1 MNYTTI
7 IEELGKASLFDLYR
21 LSSAIHNQL
30 EDPARIAAVKRNLRV
45 GQNLRW
51 FDSSENRL
59 HEAKLL
65 RLNRTRA
72 EVQNLAD
79 GKYWNVLYATIDLV
93 GVSPCSGCETG
104 LPSPPFALRSA
115 TTIVPRFAPLRAT
128 ATSRRA
134 PKGAV
139 GLRHGPTSNGL
150 TAYRMRLHLAS
161 AAAGL
166 RPSATPARRP
176 RLRLPGT
183 TGLRF
188 ALHGRQRG
196 SGCGHRPAPAAE
208 DGPQQRQGR
217 R

>member
-1 MNYTTI
+1 M
-7 IEELGKASLFDLYR
+7 LMSPSAPKALPT
-21 LSSAIHNQL
+21 AM
-30 EDPARIAAVKRNLRV
+30 
-45 GQNLRW
+45 
-51 FDSSENRL
+51 
-59 HEAKLL
+59 LL
-65 RLNRTRA
+65 RKVARA
-72 EVQNLAD
+72 TFFIFSPACPCGLGCRE
-79 GKYWNVLYATIDLV
+79 GGV

-115 TTIVPRFAPLRAT
+115 TTLVPRFAPLRAT

-188 ALHGRQRG
+188 ALHGRQR
-196 SGCGHRPAPAAE
+196 
-208 DGPQQRQGR
+208 Q
-217 R
+217 